1 MIINASTVGMG
12 AKRTYAKTE
21 VNSASTRLYR
31 GRPSSDEKE
40 NNGVSASISNQG
52 KQLAAQKR
60 QMLKTLEE
68 EAKRRQETART
79 QNASGINNV
88 KSDDEAAVEMMKRLL
103 EMLKRMRELLKEGKL
118 PSKELLDLT
127 TMKNN
132 GGGHICGP
140 DHGHGNGN
148 GNGNGHNSGGGGNIG
163 FGFGISTSASVSISS
178 SQSFILA
185 SGGRPAEPTVWMQ
198 ERNEFHFVSERED
211 VTFSTT
217 GVVQTADG
225 RTIGF
230 NVDLELS
237 RDFMECTDITE
248 ISQVKR
254 VMTDPLV
261 INLDNPSATVSDM
274 KFRFDLN
281 ADGVEDDVSYLNSG
295 SGFLALDKNND
306 GKINDGTEL
315 FGAQTG
321 NGFKE
326 LAAYDSDKNGWID
339 EADDIYDK
347 LTVWIK
353 TADGTDKQ
361 LSLKEANVG
370 AIYLGSVSTD
380 YSLTDRTAEEANAQ
394 IRRTGV
400 FLKESGEAGT
410 IQHVDF
416 AI

>member
-1 MIINASTVGMG
+1 MIINASAVGMS
-12 AKRTYAKTE
+12 AKQTYAKTE
-21 VNSASTRLYR
+21 VNSISTRLYR
-31 GRPSSDEKE
+31 ERPSTGKKE
-40 NNGVSASISNQG
+40 NNGVSASISDKG
-52 KQLAAQKR
+52 KELAAQKK
-60 QMLKTLEE
+60 QLLKHLEE
-68 EAKRRQETART
+68 EAKRRQETARA
-79 QNASGINNV
+79 QNTLDIGDV

-103 EMLKRMRELLKEGKL
+103 EMLKRMREMLKEGKL

-127 TMKNN
+127 TIKHN
-132 GGGHICGP
+132 GHGG
-140 DHGHGNGN
+140 GHGNG
-148 GNGNGHNSGGGGNIG
+148 HNAGGNLNLGLI
-163 FGFGISTSASVSISS
+163 
-178 SQSFILA
+178 
-185 SGGRPAEPTVWMQ
+185 SGGRPAEPAVWVQ
-198 ERNEFHFVSERED
+198 ETNAFHFVSEQES
-211 VTFSTT
+211 VNFSTT

-237 RDFMECTDITE
+237 RDFMECTNLTE
-248 ISQVKR
+248 LSEVKR

-261 INLDNPSATVSDM
+261 INLNNPSATVSDM

-295 SGFLALDKNND
+295 SGFLALDKNGD
-306 GKINDGTEL
+306 GKINDGSEL
-315 FGAQTG
+315 FGARTG
-321 NGFKE
+321 NGFEE
-326 LAAYDSDKNGWID
+326 LAAYDSDNNGWID
-339 EADDIYDK
+339 EADAIYDK

-380 YSLTDRTAEEANAQ
+380 YSLTERTAAEANAQ
-394 IRRTGV
+394 IRKTGV

-410 IQHVDF
+410 IQHIDF